1 MKQQRSTL
9 LILSVLL
16 VLLLVTSASARKQPT
31 RIVEVPR
38 ITPAELQQLRS
49 NQAVTVIDSRTP
61 GQWHR
66 DQQKVQG
73 AVRFTFSDNIEA
85 LKAQIPLDQTI
96 VAYCS

>member
-1 MKQQRSTL
+1 MKQQRPTL

-16 VLLLVTSASARKQPT
+16 VLLLVTSASALKQPT
-31 RIVEVPR
+31 RIAEVPR

-49 NQAVTVIDSRTP
+49 NQTVTIIDSRTP

-73 AVRFTFSDNIEA
+73 AVRFTFSDDMKA
-85 LKAQIPLDQTI
+85 LQAEVPLNQTI
-96 VAYCS
+96 VTYCS